1 MVENLV
7 RSRSLDTLI
16 VVKLCHAVFAPL
28 NTCRMQGS
36 RCSSGGEAVP
46 SKVRLARGTRAALIS
61 ANRSAEDDV

>member
-1 MVENLV
+1 VVENLV

-46 SKVRLARGTRAALIS
+46 STVRFVNGARAKR
-61 ANRSAEDDV
+61 N